1 MVHRFHEGVA
11 AVSPHKYQ
19 DLGSRVKTHCIA
31 HLMSKVE
38 VKTWSFRDAS
48 KLFNQSSLFLPIF
61 MYILLC
67 CVIYNCTVHWAD
79 LTYISLLII
88 FGVIEYVTNKTL
100 NQIIQGVKWMQHW
113 INALTLWGL
122 SVLPGSIDLHAFL
135 VHAPALA
142 TGSIT
147 LHRLELTR
155 VQTYWH
161 QGDAFSLHCTL
172 SLELAW
178 G

>member
-61 MYILLC
+61 M
-67 CVIYNCTVHWAD
+67 D
-79 LTYISLLII
+79 ISL
-88 FGVIEYVTNKTL
+88 
-100 NQIIQGVKWMQHW
+100 
-113 INALTLWGL
+113 
-122 SVLPGSIDLHAFL
+122 VLCYI
-135 VHAPALA
+135 
-142 TGSIT
+142 
-147 LHRLELTR
+147 
-155 VQTYWH
+155 
-161 QGDAFSLHCTL
+161 
-172 SLELAW
+172 
-178 G
+178 